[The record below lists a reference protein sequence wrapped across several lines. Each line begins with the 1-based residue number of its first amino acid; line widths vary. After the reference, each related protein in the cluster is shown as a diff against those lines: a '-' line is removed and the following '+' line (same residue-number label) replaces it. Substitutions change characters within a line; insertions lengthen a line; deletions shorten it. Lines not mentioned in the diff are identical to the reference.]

1 MDTDRFDSLTRTF
14 ATVLSRRAIA
24 GALGLG
30 ALALPDLAGAKK
42 KRKNQSKK
50 KVKFNDFGCVNVGG
64 FCKKAGQCCSGIC
77 KGKKGKKKCKA
88 HDGSTCVAG
97 QTIVACGGALV
108 VCTTSG
114 GGFGSCLTTTGN
126 APYCSVS
133 FDCFPCKKDIDCEPI
148 CGQGAACLACGEV
161 CAAVGGTMCAA
172 SGGLGC
178 DFA

>member
-114 GGFGSCLTTTGN
+114 GGFGSCLTTTGD